1 MKIWTRL
8 SGRSGSIAAAV
19 VLGLML
25 GTVLETQTVRADD
38 LDVPI
43 HEYGGDDLPTC
54 ATSVVSGLK
63 AGGDGFLA
71 VRSGPGSQYREIGRL
86 KNGDKVYTFDKSG
99 KWFGV
104 IFGDSEPGCTS
115 PVKKRPLPYR
125 GRKGWVHGN
134 WLADLAG

>member
-1 MKIWTRL
+1 MRFLLAGLIAVAML
-8 SGRSGSIAAAV
+8 ALPGRGV
-19 VLGLML
+19 
-25 GTVLETQTVRADD
+25 ADD

-43 HEYGGDDLPTC
+43 HEYGGDDLPSC

-63 AGGDGFLA
+63 ADGDGFLA
-71 VRSGPGSQYREIGRL
+71 VRSGPGSHYREIGRL
-86 KNGDKVYTFDKSG
+86 RNGDKVFTFDKSG

-104 IFGDSEPGCTS
+104 VFGGSKPGCTS

>member
-1 MKIWTRL
+1 MKISTHVSSRL
-8 SGRSGSIAAAV
+8 RSGIAAVA
-19 VLGLML
+19 LGLLL
-25 GTVLETQTVRADD
+25 GPVLAAYSVHADD

-86 KNGDKVYTFDKSG
+86 KNGDKVFTFDKSG

-104 IFGDSEPGCTS
+104 VFGGSEPGCTS
-115 PVKKRPLPYR
+115 PVKKRLLPYR